1 MNKITLAILA
11 ALSASIAL
19 ADDFKTIDGKEYKN
33 VKVSR
38 VEPDG
43 IVVITKTG
51 ISKIYFAELPQEI
64 QNKYGYNPGAA
75 ADFQKQAYEAGLARA
90 RGISEGQ
97 ALTGARNAEVAAKS
111 AAEGHAFAAQ
121 KVIGGF
127 SLSAHESG
135 SQGHHDDTWRT
146 DYGSYDQTT
155 THGKR
160 VKVSVRDVGGHSAV
174 CTIHVYFVA
183 RSLAKN
189 MHFIYSDQERQ
200 LVINGRIEDSIE
212 LDAPPITSRVLNL
225 QALGEQYVS
234 GLEMEGWIA
243 TGSIDGQ
250 VFGMHAS
257 NGAVGSDASTLIDEF
272 QNRPKGTQ

>member
-1 MNKITLAILA
+1 MKKATLAIM
-11 ALSASIAL
+11 ALCASIAL
-19 ADDFKTIDGKEYKN
+19 ADDFKTTDGKEYKN

-64 QNKYGYNPGAA
+64 QNKYGYTPGAS

-90 RGISEGQ
+90 LGISEGQ
-97 ALTGARNAEVAAKS
+97 ALTRARNAKVAAKS

-160 VKVSVRDVGGHSAV
+160 VKVSVHDVGGHSAV

-200 LVINGRIEDSIE
+200 LVINGGIEDSIE
-212 LDAPPITSRVLNL
+212 LDAPLITSRVLNL